1 MTLKIPF
8 YGRSWILYAG
18 YYKLNLL
25 SLRHNPN
32 GTCNAA
38 STSVLPPDSPMNVFD
53 RNAKLL
59 QRERA
64 AKNAN
69 VQLYDYIKDEVG
81 DRLAD
86 RIFDIKRKFGKV
98 LDLGCGRGHVSKRI
112 LSESVEELVLADM
125 SPSLLQQVEI
135 TEDIRIKKEVIDE
148 ENLSFESNS
157 FDMVISCLS
166 LHWINDLPGCF
177 RRINSSLKNDGVFMA
192 AVFGGDTLYELRSSL
207 QLAEFE
213 RYGGISP
220 HISPFVQIRDI
231 GSLLTRANFTML
243 TIDTDEI
250 VIGYPSMF
258 ELMWDL
264 KGMAENN
271 AARNRNLHL
280 SRDTLIAAASIY
292 KQLYGKTRED
302 NTTFVPATFQII
314 YMLGWKPDES
324 QPKPLRR
331 GTGQVSLKDLYRL
344 DQIVKESKKI
354 KLDDDDK

>member
-1 MTLKIPF
+1 MTSKIPF
-8 YGRSWILYAG
+8 HGRSWILCG
-18 YYKLNLL
+18 KLNLL
-25 SLRHNPN
+25 RLRHNPN

-38 STSVLPPDSPMNVFD
+38 LMSALSPDSPMNVFD

-64 AKNAN
+64 AKDAN

-86 RIFDIKRKFGKV
+86 RIFDIKRKFGRV

-125 SPSLLQQVEI
+125 SPSLLQQAEI
-135 TEDIRIKKEVIDE
+135 TEGVRVKKEVIDE
-148 ENLSFESNS
+148 ENLSFESDS

-177 RRINSSLKNDGVFMA
+177 KRINSSLKNDGVFMA

-292 KQLYGKTRED
+292 NQLYGKTKED
-302 NTTFVPATFQII
+302 NTAFIPATFQII

>member
-1 MTLKIPF
+1 
-8 YGRSWILYAG
+8 
-18 YYKLNLL
+18 
-25 SLRHNPN
+25 
-32 GTCNAA
+32 
-38 STSVLPPDSPMNVFD
+38 MNVFD

-64 AKNAN
+64 AKDAN

-81 DRLAD
+81 DRLVD
-86 RIFDIKRKFGKV
+86 RIFDIKRKFGRV

-125 SPSLLQQVEI
+125 SPSLLSQAEI
-135 TEDIRIKKEVIDE
+135 IEGIKVKKEVIDE
-148 ENLSFESNS
+148 ENLSYEPDS

-258 ELMWDL
+258 ELMSDL

-280 SRDTLIAAASIY
+280 PRDTLIAAASIY
-292 KQLYGKTRED
+292 KELYGKTRED
-302 NTTFVPATFQII
+302 NTAFVPATFQII